1 MSLLIVGRDHPAA
14 LADASRLANALRQA
28 GTPVLAVVPC
38 HILVREAIR
47 LAPQAVV
54 ALDDGQGPALQDALS
69 LLASSQPRPVLLL
82 GPARWPDEP
91 GRWLQDGVMAWLPG
105 ALAGVLAGE
114 VAGMA
119 AGELVGE
126 LVSIA
131 AGERA
136 AAALADVLAALR
148 LGQARF
154 EHDQAQA
161 AALRDALA
169 RLDERKWV
177 DRAKGVLMDH
187 LQLSEQAA
195 FSLLRGASMQA
206 NLRVGEVSRSVIE
219 AAQAAEAVNLAGQL
233 RMLSQRCIRALG
245 LRAGL
250 PAAGRGDD
258 GLADSLQQLMAK
270 LKRLA
275 ALPVVAPA
283 QAELDA
289 AHLACLA
296 LQAQS
301 LAMVGPPQRQGPAA
315 DADAVADTD
324 TDADATPPL
333 LVADRLAEAL
343 LVAAD
348 RLSARL
354 ESLGG
359 RQSLRVINLCGR
371 QRMLSQR
378 LAKQALLAGLLPEQA
393 AAAQALAAAETIREF
408 EASLQQLEQ
417 APLASQATRAAL
429 VQARSQWQRLLDGLR
444 RAAGPDALAGR
455 SALALES
462 DALLA
467 SFEHLTTLY
476 EHSLQ
481 VLLH

>member
-1 MSLLIVGRDHPAA
+1 MSLLIVGPDHPAA
-14 LADASRLANALRQA
+14 LADANRLADALRQA

-54 ALDDGQGPALQDALS
+54 AVDDGQGPALQDALS

-91 GRWLQDGVMAWLPG
+91 GRWLQDGVVAWLPG

-114 VAGMA
+114 VAGEV

-126 LVSIA
+126 LVGIA

-250 PAAGRGDD
+250 PAAGCGDE
-258 GLADSLQQLMAK
+258 GLADSLQQLRAK
-270 LKRLA
+270 LQRLA
-275 ALPVVAPA
+275 ALPAVAPV

-296 LQAQS
+296 LQTQA

-315 DADAVADTD
+315 DADAVAD

-408 EASLQQLEQ
+408 EASLLQLEQ

-429 VQARSQWQRLLDGLR
+429 VQARGQWQRLLDGLR

-455 SALALES
+455 SALARES

-481 VLLH
+481 VLLN